1 MKKRVVKSII
11 AAVLAFVLAAV
22 PVLSGFAAADA
33 EICPVIDMR
42 GFMNAKIYAVEN
54 DDTSDQ
60 LWPPATN
67 KILDLVKALIGP
79 LAKLSIDR
87 DWDKFADVF
96 AEQAN
101 VVFDG
106 LFLDENGEVTNGSGP
121 CMVYPEPDE
130 VKKDGEYTFV
140 FDWRIDPFEAASK
153 LNDFINYIIEE
164 SGCDQVVLDCHS
176 YAGIVTTCYF
186 EQFGCDAIKSVCY
199 NSTAV
204 YGAGFT
210 SDIIK
215 GNLFVGG
222 DVDLSGMG
230 AEALVAYL
238 LGAFS
243 NNQYNE
249 LIDVVIDM
257 LKKAGLVDFISNF
270 VNKLM
275 LESSD
280 ELYERA
286 IVPLFGL
293 WPAIWSMI
301 PDEDFDEGFD
311 YIFNDVLAKTGKDYS
326 GIIEKIDHYNE
337 SVRSRREEVLNE
349 VNDNC
354 NLYVIARYGYSS
366 IPLSS
371 NWQVMTDGVLDT
383 ASASFG
389 AKCSDYNVFNVFNKS
404 ESELV
409 SPNGQIDASTCLFP
423 EQTWFIRSASHT
435 QQYDAIYDFVN
446 TLMFYD
452 GQATVDTFPEYPRFL
467 HFNAPLLI
475 LEADDGNIINLS
487 FLDRFKLFFT
497 QLFNLI
503 FSVFKK

>member
-1 MKKRVVKSII
+1 MKKRLVKSII
-11 AAVLAFVLAAV
+11 AAVLAVILAAV
-22 PVLSGFAAADA
+22 PVLSGFASAQS

-54 DDTSDQ
+54 DDTSEQ
-60 LWPPATN
+60 LWPPTTD
-67 KILDLVKALIGP
+67 KILDLVKNIIGP

-96 AEQAN
+96 AAEAN
-101 VVFDG
+101 KVFDG

-121 CMVYPEPDE
+121 LMVYPEPEE
-130 VKKDGEYTFV
+130 VKKDGEYNFV
-140 FDWRIDPFEAASK
+140 FDWRIDPFEAAAK
-153 LNDFINYIIEE
+153 LNDFINYIIEN
-164 SGCDQVVLDCHS
+164 SGCEQVVLDCHS

-186 EQFGCDAIKSVCY
+186 EQFGCDAVKSVCY

-210 SDIIK
+210 TEIIK

-222 DVDLSGMG
+222 DTDFSGMG

-257 LKKAGLVDFISNF
+257 LKKAGLVDFITNF

-275 LESSD
+275 LETSD
-280 ELYERA
+280 KLYEST

-301 PDEDFDEGFD
+301 PDEDFEEGYN
-311 YIFNDVLAKTGKDYS
+311 YIFNDVLARTDADYS
-326 GIIEKIDHYNE
+326 GIKEKIEHYNE
-337 SVRSRREEVLNE
+337 SVRSKREEILNGINE
-349 VNDNC
+349 NC

-371 NWQVMTDGVLDT
+371 TWETMTDGVLDT
-383 ASASFG
+383 EASSFG
-389 AKCSDYNVFNVFNKS
+389 ATCSDYNIFHIFN
-404 ESELV
+404 EEDELV
-409 SPNGQIDASTCLFP
+409 SPNGQVDASTCLFP

-446 TLMFYD
+446 TLAFYD

-467 HFNAPLLI
+467 HFNAPLMV
-475 LEADDGNIINLS
+475 LEPDDGLVINLS
-487 FLDRFKLFFT
+487 FFDRFKLFFT

-503 FSVFKK
+503 TSIFKK